1 MGRVQDKLREQE
13 GPSMRE
19 TMMDQIRQWFIECRD
34 ATGKFPDYPD
44 EDDGGSASIFKER
57 DPAELAKE
65 LAERVRSS
73 LLSQRSEFR

>member
-1 MGRVQDKLREQE
+1 
-13 GPSMRE
+13 MRE

-65 LAERVRSS
+65 LAERVRASQH
-73 LLSQRSEFR
+73 SQRSEFR